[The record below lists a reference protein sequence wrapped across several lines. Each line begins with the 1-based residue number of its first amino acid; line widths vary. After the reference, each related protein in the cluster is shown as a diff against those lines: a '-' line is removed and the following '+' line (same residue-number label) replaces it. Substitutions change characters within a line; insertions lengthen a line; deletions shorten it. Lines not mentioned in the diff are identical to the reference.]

1 MRSGSGKSVIFK
13 WMEAVIETLRDK
25 IAKLKY
31 YEHMQRNKINKQT
44 NKENDCYNIPR
55 PSSSDIPATPSSE
68 ADSSVDVTPE
78 ELRRCMADWDDLTEE
93 KAREVCQE
101 LLVNAT
107 DGAAKS
113 GKFIPPQL
121 IYEKITLAAL
131 VEHLGCNLEGRFS
144 AIQLVDEATSIYK
157 NAFDPDQMGK
167 GQNDYYLDKS
177 FLIKLFDGGRISN
190 ETKDAMRNKSATH
203 VRRNGLTA
211 FMGIQPE
218 NWLESLMFKDNEG
231 VAARVLCFLGERV
244 SYDASNDDF
253 DENDEHVRSFM
264 DRLNQDEYVPES
276 ECHKPVTYQ
285 LDDTILEQ
293 ETVEYEIADVLYAIY
308 KQHPTDKIKQY
319 TVEGD
324 ANMIGAILQNAE
336 RKVSQHDSGKSNLE
350 GWQLRWLGKATAKV
364 LRLVWPIHA
373 LVHIYTT
380 CRTKED
386 LKNMKLPTTISAI
399 AVGKIVA
406 NLYVNATRTYSVP
419 FEYLQSKESRAQMHM
434 LIIQKIIKSP
444 KMEIVTSKIATG
456 WRHNYKYFKRT
467 DIDEALAWVV
477 KHGFATYME
486 EISPGSAAKIIGIR
500 KLVDTSRIDL
510 LTTDQLML
518 MDTVGLHTLAPS
530 D

>member
-13 WMEAVIETLRDK
+13 WLEAVIETLRDK

-31 YEHMQRNKINKQT
+31 YEHIQKNRIDKQS
-44 NKENDCYNIPR
+44 NKENECSNIPR
-55 PSSSDIPATPSSE
+55 PAPSNIPPTPSSE
-68 ADSSVDVTPE
+68 ADSTIDVTAE
-78 ELRRCMADWDDLTEE
+78 ELRQCMAEWDDMSEE
-93 KAREVCQE
+93 KAREACQE
-101 LLVNAT
+101 LLVNAP
-107 DGAAKS
+107 DGSARS

-131 VEHLGCNLEGRFS
+131 VEHLGCNLEGRFA

-231 VAARVLCFLGERV
+231 VAARMLCFLGERV
-244 SYDASNDDF
+244 SFDASNDDF
-253 DENDEHVRSFM
+253 NEEDEYVKSFM

-276 ECHKPVTYQ
+276 ECNKPVTYQ
-285 LDDTILEQ
+285 LDDNILQ
-293 ETVEYEIADVLYAIY
+293 EKAVEYDIGDVLYAIY
-308 KQHPTDKIKQY
+308 KQHPNDQIRQY
-319 TVEGD
+319 TVEGG
-324 ANMIGAILQNAE
+324 ANMIGHILQNAE

-386 LKNMKLPTTISAI
+386 LRDMKLPTIISAV

-406 NLYVNATRTYSVP
+406 NLYVNTTRTYSIP
-419 FEYLQSKESRAQMHM
+419 FEYLQTKENRVQMYM
-434 LIIQKIIKSP
+434 VVIQKILRSP
-444 KMEIVTSKIATG
+444 KMEIITSKIATG
-456 WRHNYKYFKRT
+456 WRHNYKYFRKA
-467 DIDEALAWVV
+467 DIDEALGWVV
-477 KHGFATYME
+477 KHGFAIYME
-486 EISPGSAAKIIGIR
+486 ETISGTAAKIIGTR
-500 KLVDTSRIDL
+500 KLVDTNRPDL

-518 MDTVGLHTLAPS
+518 MDTIGLRTPALS